1 MNPKRSSRLNFP
13 EQRIAGQTLAYLAG
27 RVVRGKIRRD
37 DSFFLLVGPSGC
49 GKTRLLR
56 ALFKKVVS
64 HKNGATARTVQM
76 GNAREILSHW
86 RESEIRDREGTSALR
101 RQIVDLDLLILE
113 DIQQLKKNETEYL
126 ARLMDERNVHRKA
139 TVFSS
144 TRYPQKLDRLD
155 TAFRSRLNSSLLI
168 EMEPLGL
175 DSKKVYLASRLD
187 SLGLELEPRM
197 LEWLSQKVEG
207 SIRRMQSLCNRIVQ
221 ESISVKRHPT
231 LEDLAKLVHEIRPM
245 GKAISMENITIQVG
259 KAFSV
264 NPKSMVMRKRNK
276 ESLLPRQV
284 GMYIARKM
292 TGMSLGEIGA
302 FFGGR
307 NHATVSHALRKV
319 EKALRKDHALSGT
332 IKQLEND
339 LS

>member
-1 MNPKRSSRLNFP
+1 MKPKRSPRLKFP
-13 EQRIAGQTLAYLAG
+13 EQQLVSQTLAYIAA
-27 RVVRGKIRRD
+27 RVLRGKIRRD
-37 DSFFLLVGPSGC
+37 DSFYLLVGPSGC

-64 HKNGATARTVQM
+64 HKGGATARTVQM
-76 GNAREILSHW
+76 GNAREILSQW
-86 RESEIRDREGTSALR
+86 REQEIRDRKGISALR
-101 RQIVDLDLLILE
+101 KQVVDLDLLILE

-144 TRYPQKLDRLD
+144 TRYPQKMDRLD
-155 TAFRSRLNSSLLI
+155 TAFRSRLNSSLLL
-168 EMEPLGL
+168 EVEPLGQE
-175 DSKKVYLASRLD
+175 SKRLYLASRLD
-187 SLGLELEPRM
+187 GLGLELEPRM

-221 ESISVKRHPT
+221 ESIKAKRHPT
-231 LEDLAKLVHEIRPM
+231 LEDLAKLVQEIRPV
-245 GKAISMENITIQVG
+245 GKAISMENINIQVG
-259 KAFSV
+259 KAFSI
-264 NPKSMVMRKRNK
+264 NPKTMVMRRRNK

-319 EKALRKDHALSGT
+319 EKALRKDHSLSGT